1 MLIAALTDAF
11 PSRYSQ
17 GAGLLHN
24 SIPNLAQGVKQ
35 RIAAIVVFGDT
46 YHVKD
51 KGQIPGYP
59 QNRFLAFCN
68 TGDLVCH
75 DASAKNPVIMPAHLT
90 YPSEVPKAVNFYRQ
104 RIDSFGSA

>member
-1 MLIAALTDAF
+1 MLVAGLTDAF

-51 KGQIPGYP
+51 QGQIPGYP
-59 QNRFLAFCN
+59 RNRFLAFCN
-68 TGDLVCH
+68 NGDLVCH
-75 DASAKNPVIMPAHLT
+75 DASAKKSCDHARPFDLPLGH
-90 YPSEVPKAVNFYRQ
+90 SE
-104 RIDSFGSA
+104 GSEFL